1 MEEFNNLLKII
12 CNELNIKL
20 TIFPDGWLKIL
31 EKDNKIHYISG
42 YRFDNN
48 NYAIGEIMND
58 KGLFNDLLNYKG
70 IPTVKQKIIF
80 NNYDKNEIMEYF
92 NNHDN
97 EIIVKG
103 NTSNAGRD
111 VFKVNDLNNLFIV
124 INKLL
129 QKEYSISLS
138 PFYKIKNEYRVIV
151 LNNEVRLVFGK
162 IKPFIIGNGVNTFKE
177 LVLENNDYYKD
188 NLDNF
193 NNLDYIPKLNEKIEL
208 DFKFNLSKGGK
219 VFTDIPNDLKDKIRS
234 LALNTAKTLNISFA
248 SIDVILT
255 DLNELLILEANT
267 GVTLNNFLKQNN
279 DYYDIVYNIYKDA
292 IKLMFD

>member
-208 DFKFNLSKGGK
+208 DFKFNLSKGCK

>member
-20 TIFPDGWLKIL
+20 TIFKDGWLKIL

-58 KGLFNDLLNYKG
+58 KGLFHDLLVYKN
-70 IPTVKQKIIF
+70 IPVVKQKIIF
-80 NNYDKNEIMEYF
+80 NNYNKKEIIDYF
-92 NNHDN
+92 NNHN
-97 EIIVKG
+97 KEIIVKG
-103 NTSNAGRD
+103 NTSNAGKD
-111 VFKVNDLNNLFIV
+111 VYKINDLNNLFVV
-124 INKLL
+124 INKLF

-138 PFYKIKNEYRVIV
+138 PFYNIKNEYRVVI
-151 LNNEVRLVFGK
+151 LNNKVRLVFGK
-162 IKPFIIGNGVNTFKE
+162 IKPFIVGDGIKTIKD
-177 LVLENNDYYKD
+177 LLSKNNDYYIID
-188 NLDNF
+188 NLD
-193 NNLDYIPKLNEKIEL
+193 YVPKLNEKIEL
-208 DFKFNLSKGGK
+208 DFRFNLSKGGK
-219 VFTDIPNDLKDKIRS
+219 VFTNIPNDLKDKIS
-234 LALNTAKTLNISFA
+234 ILALNTAKTLNISFA

-267 GVTLNNFLKQNN
+267 GVTLNNFSKQCN
-279 DYYDIVYNIYKDA
+279 DFKNIVYDIYKDA